1 MVSHRESPRETE
13 EQAKEMRFVVTGL
26 PRCRTAWWA
35 AYLTTDKVFCYHEAD
50 YMNSDWKIP
59 YKYKGNSEAGVTDT
73 FLEEF
78 NPQKMVIV
86 HRDVDEVYRSLEII
100 GQPVRPG
107 FLEELEKRNEKLDG
121 LHVDFYNID
130 LDEVHTY
137 LEIPGYCPHRAKLF
151 TDMNIQSK
159 YWR

>member
-1 MVSHRESPRETE
+1 
-13 EQAKEMRFVVTGL
+13 MRFVITGL

-35 AYLTTDKVFCYHEAD
+35 AYLTQGDVFCFHEASYMDAD
-50 YMNSDWKIP
+50 YRIP
-59 YKYKGNSEAGVTDT
+59 FKHKGNSEAGVPDT
-73 FLEEF
+73 FLESF
-78 NPQKMVIV
+78 DPQKIVIV
-86 HRDVDEVYRSLEII
+86 HRDIDEVYRSLEII

-107 FLEELEKRNEKLDG
+107 YLEELEERNTKLEG

-137 LEIPGYCPHRAKLF
+137 LELPGYSPERAKLF
-151 TDMNIQSK
+151 ENMNVQSK